1 MTRRGSRTEG
11 RQPTGD
17 RPAGDRVTRG
27 IYPDAPV
34 LTCGTCLAIYRDF
47 AESRQAHKTVFGHWP
62 TQPRKPAPATDE
74 TRPGEAEARA
84 SGDASS
90 THATAE
96 SAPEQHQ
103 EGAGW
108 TL

>member
-11 RQPTGD
+11 RAPTGD

-62 TQPRKPAPATDE
+62 TEPRKPAPA
-74 TRPGEAEARA
+74 A
-84 SGDASS
+84 
-90 THATAE
+90 AE